1 MKLDDANHY
10 QVDSPRRGKLA
21 TVKYSTDPGRLVSSS
36 DMSFYIL
43 EVSDV
48 FRSR

>member
-10 QVDSPRRGKLA
+10 QGDSALRGKLA

-36 DMSFYIL
+36 DMSFCIL